1 MGACLVDGAAEPP
14 GEGPHGAQAVAR
26 LRDQLPDRRCAAPDS
41 RVRCTFTRDKRVALA
56 GDEQCSLREPTIRIT
71 DLGYGALEGKLDV
84 GTRRACAVGVGLLDA
99 VPD

>member
-1 MGACLVDGAAEPP
+1 
-14 GEGPHGAQAVAR
+14 
-26 LRDQLPDRRCAAPDS
+26 
-41 RVRCTFTRDKRVALA
+41 
-56 GDEQCSLREPTIRIT
+56 LREPTIRIT